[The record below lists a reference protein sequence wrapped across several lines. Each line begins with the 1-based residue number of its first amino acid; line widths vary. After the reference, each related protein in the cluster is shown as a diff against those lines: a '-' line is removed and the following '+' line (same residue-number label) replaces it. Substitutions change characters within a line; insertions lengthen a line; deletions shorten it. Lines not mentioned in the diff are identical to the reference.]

1 MWLFNLFNYN
11 FIVKVSCFYFF
22 FIPLIIIFSCDKSKK
37 NNTDF
42 EITIE
47 KKRVDSVNFQAKIIV
62 RDKSN
67 TNTKDKIY
75 ILIDGEAELNSK
87 IKILKKNF
95 LQIKEDSSKV
105 F

>member
-1 MWLFNLFNYN
+1 MKVNCYN
-11 FIVKVSCFYFF
+11 FF

-37 NNTDF
+37 KYSNF

-67 TNTKDKIY
+67 MNTKDEFY
-75 ILIDGEAELNSK
+75 ILINNEAELNSE
-87 IKILKKNF
+87 IKILKENF
-95 LQIKEDSSKV
+95 LQNNEDSK
-105 F
+105 

>member
-1 MWLFNLFNYN
+1 M
-11 FIVKVSCFYFF
+11 KVSCFCFF
-22 FIPLIIIFSCDKSKK
+22 FIPLVIIFSCNKSKK

-67 TNTKDKIY
+67 TNTRDEIF
-75 ILIDGEAELNSK
+75 ILIDSEAELNSK
-87 IKILKKNF
+87 IEILKENF
-95 LQIKEDSSKV
+95 LQNKED
-105 F
+105 FN